1 MLLSTYALEVYMTA
15 GGAGAPVMSPVTP
28 PGLVM
33 SWMLDRRLSFLFRE
47 FRRMKYFCA
56 WLATCAGHARLQRLS
71 MVETPCRF
79 PMRST

>member
-1 MLLSTYALEVYMTA
+1 
-15 GGAGAPVMSPVTP
+15 MSPVTP

-56 WLATCAGHARLQRLS
+56 WLATCAELAPLTFHNPAKFPCPVHQAASNTHANSR
-71 MVETPCRF
+71 
-79 PMRST
+79 